1 MTEDELGELREE
13 IGRVTI
19 EMAKLFVRR
28 AEISSDIGRAKKE
41 IGMGITDES
50 REEQLRGIVLDACR
64 RELGGKGGGGDSSSS
79 AAGPAP
85 QEAAVYRFLNFLLGE
100 SAVIQSQYRRGGG
113 GGDGPGHQPV
123 CAAECCQPATGGG
136 GGEGGPTHLS
146 VFQAAKRLEAEEG
159 RQIIHMEVGEPD
171 YMPPGA
177 VATALSESYGRG
189 HIRYESPRGMPA
201 LLDALAEYGSRR
213 FGASIGPG
221 NVAVTP
227 GGRFAVFAAMSALLG
242 PGDEAII
249 TEPAWP
255 AYRDC
260 AAYAGARVRAVQAS
274 LDESWMPSI
283 RDISDAVSPSTKMI
297 ILNYPNNPTGAVL
310 RPDIMDGI
318 MEIASDRGIYVLGDE
333 IYSEYVRGAKPWRS
347 VASYGYQNAIAVQS
361 FSKSHAMTG
370 LRIGYAVADG
380 HVIDRIAS
388 LLSLC
393 MTSVPAPVQHAAL
406 SAVGQ
411 DVSGN
416 ARTISERLDVLAS
429 EARKMGMEYA
439 EPDGAMYLFVR
450 VGTDGARLAERLLSE
465 CGVAVAPGSGFGENY
480 RDYVRLSAAC
490 EDANRLI
497 EGMNRLKSML
507 DGGHT

>member
-1 MTEDELGELREE
+1 MTEDELGRLREE
-13 IGRVTI
+13 IGRVTV

-41 IGMGITDES
+41 LGMRITDES
-50 REEQLRGIVLDACR
+50 REDQLCDIVLGAYR
-64 RELGGKGGGGDSSSS
+64 RGFGGRNGGSGSGSTVD
-79 AAGPAP
+79 PALA
-85 QEAAVYRFLNFLLGE
+85 EAAISRLLNFLLSE
-100 SAVIQSQYRRGGG
+100 SATIQSRHHR
-113 GGDGPGHQPV
+113 DG
-123 CAAECCQPATGGG
+123 EDN
-136 GGEGGPTHLS
+136 PTHLS

-159 RQIIHMEVGEPD
+159 RQVIHMEVGEPD
-171 YMPPGA
+171 YMPPDA

-189 HIRYESPRGMPA
+189 HIRYESPRGVPE
-201 LLDALAEYGSRR
+201 LLDALAEYGSKR

-221 NVAVTP
+221 NIAVTP
-227 GGRFAVFAAMSALLG
+227 GGRFAVFAAMSALLN
-242 PGDEAII
+242 PGDEVI
-249 TEPAWP
+249 TVEPAWP

-283 RDISDAVSPSTKMI
+283 RDIQDAASTSTKMI

-347 VASYGYQNAIAVQS
+347 VASYGYHNAIAVQS

-370 LRIGYAVADG
+370 LRIGYAMADG
-380 HVIDRIAS
+380 HVIDKIAS

-393 MTSVPAPVQHAAL
+393 MTSVPAPVQRAAL

-411 DVSGN
+411 DVSDN
-416 ARTISERLDVLAS
+416 ARTISERLDALES

-439 EPDGAMYLFVR
+439 KPEGAMYLFAR
-450 VGTDGARLAERLLSE
+450 VGTDGARLAGRLLSE
-465 CGVAVAPGSGFGENY
+465 YGVAVAPGSGFGENY
-480 RDYVRLSAAC
+480 RDYIRISAAR
-490 EDANRLI
+490 EDTNRLI

-507 DGGHT
+507 DGVYT

>member
-13 IGRVTI
+13 IGRVTV

-28 AEISSDIGRAKKE
+28 AQISSDIGRTKKE
-41 IGMGITDES
+41 LGMRITDES
-50 REEQLRGIVLDACR
+50 REEQLRGAVLDACR
-64 RELGGKGGGGDSSSS
+64 KEFGGSAGD
-79 AAGPAP
+79 PAP
-85 QEAAVYRFLNFLLGE
+85 QEAAVSRFLNFLLDE
-100 SAVIQSQYRRGGG
+100 STTIQSQHRGDVKGR
-113 GGDGPGHQPV
+113 
-123 CAAECCQPATGGG
+123 
-136 GGEGGPTHLS
+136 PTHLS
-146 VFQAAKRLEAEEG
+146 VFQAAKRLEEEEG

-171 YMPPGA
+171 YMPPDS

-189 HIRYESPRGMPA
+189 HIRYEGPRGVPA
-201 LLDALAEYGSRR
+201 LLDALAEYGSKR
-213 FGASIGPG
+213 FGASIGPD
-221 NVAVTP
+221 NIAVTP

-242 PGDEAII
+242 PGDEVI
-249 TEPAWP
+249 TVEPAWP

-260 AAYAGARVRAVQAS
+260 AAHVGARVRAVQAS
-274 LDESWMPSI
+274 LEEAWMSSVQ
-283 RDISDAVSPSTKMI
+283 DIQDAVSPSTKMV

-333 IYSEYVRGAKPWRS
+333 IYSEYVRGDKPWRS

-370 LRIGYAVADG
+370 LRIGYAMADG
-380 HVIDRIAS
+380 HVVDGIAS

-393 MTSVPAPVQHAAL
+393 MTSVPAPVQRAAL

-416 ARTISERLDVLAS
+416 ARTISERLDVIAS

-439 EPDGAMYLFVR
+439 EPEGAMYLFAR

-465 CGVAVAPGSGFGENY
+465 HGVAVAPGSGFGENY
-480 RDYVRLSAAC
+480 RDYIRISAAR
-490 EDANRLI
+490 EDTNRLI

-507 DGGHT
+507 GGGHT

>member
-1 MTEDELGELREE
+1 MTKDELGELREE

-41 IGMGITDES
+41 LGMRITDES
-50 REEQLRGIVLDACR
+50 REEQLRGVVLDACR
-64 RELGGKGGGGDSSSS
+64 GEFGGG
-79 AAGPAP
+79 AGKDPAP
-85 QEAAVYRFLNFLLGE
+85 QEAAVSRFLNFLLGE
-100 SAVIQSQYRRGGG
+100 STTIQSQHRRDGKGGPASLATNCG
-113 GGDGPGHQPV
+113 
-123 CAAECCQPATGGG
+123 CCEPQHGTGGE
-136 GGEGGPTHLS
+136 EGSPTHLS

-171 YMPPGA
+171 YMPPDA
-177 VATALSESYGRG
+177 VATALSESYGKG
-189 HIRYESPRGMPA
+189 HIRYEGPRGMPA
-201 LLDALAEYGSRR
+201 LLDALAEYGSKR
-213 FGASIGPG
+213 FGASVGPG
-221 NVAVTP
+221 NIAVTP

-242 PGDEAII
+242 PGDEVI
-249 TEPAWP
+249 TIEPAWP

-260 AAYAGARVRAVQAS
+260 AAYVGARVRAVQAS
-274 LDESWMPSI
+274 LDESWMPSVQ
-283 RDISDAVSPSTKMI
+283 DISDAISPSTKMV

-318 MEIASDRGIYVLGDE
+318 MEVASDRGIYVLGDE

-370 LRIGYAVADG
+370 LRIGYAMADG
-380 HVIDRIAS
+380 HVIDRITS

-393 MTSVPAPVQHAAL
+393 MTSVSAPVQRAAL

-416 ARTISERLDVLAS
+416 ARTISERLDALAS

-450 VGTDGARLAERLLSE
+450 VGTDGARLAGRLLSE
-465 CGVAVAPGSGFGENY
+465 HGVAVAPGSGFGENY
-480 RDYVRLSAAC
+480 QDYIRISAAC
-490 EDANRLI
+490 EDTNRLI

>member
-1 MTEDELGELREE
+1 MTEDRLGELRDE

-41 IGMGITDES
+41 LGMKITDES
-50 REEQLRGIVLDACR
+50 REDQLCDIVLDAYR
-64 RELGGKGGGGDSSSS
+64 KGFWGKSGGGVGDP
-79 AAGPAP
+79 AAA
-85 QEAAVYRFLNFLLGE
+85 EAAISRLLNFLLGD
-100 SAVIQSQYRRGGG
+100 SAAIQSQYR
-113 GGDGPGHQPV
+113 GDGKDNPTCPEG
-123 CAAECCQPATGGG
+123 CCDSGLWRSQYRGDGKDN
-136 GGEGGPTHLS
+136 PTHLS

-159 RQIIHMEVGEPD
+159 RQVIHMEVGEPD
-171 YMPPGA
+171 YMPPNA
-177 VATALSESYGRG
+177 VATALSESYDKG
-189 HIRYESPRGMPA
+189 HIRYENPRGVPA
-201 LLDALAEYGSRR
+201 LLDALAEYGSKR
-213 FGASIGPG
+213 FGASVGPG
-221 NVAVTP
+221 NIAVTP

-242 PGDEAII
+242 PGDEVI
-249 TEPAWP
+249 TVEPAWP

-283 RDISDAVSPSTKMI
+283 QDISDVVSPSTKMI

-318 MEIASDRGIYVLGDE
+318 MEVASDRGIYVLGDE

-370 LRIGYAVADG
+370 LRVGYAMADG
-380 HVIDRIAS
+380 HVIDKIAS

-416 ARTISERLDVLAS
+416 ARTISERLGVLAS

-450 VGTDGARLAERLLSE
+450 VGTDGARLAGRLLSE
-465 CGVAVAPGSGFGENY
+465 RGVAVAPGSGFGENY

-490 EDANRLI
+490 EDTNRLI